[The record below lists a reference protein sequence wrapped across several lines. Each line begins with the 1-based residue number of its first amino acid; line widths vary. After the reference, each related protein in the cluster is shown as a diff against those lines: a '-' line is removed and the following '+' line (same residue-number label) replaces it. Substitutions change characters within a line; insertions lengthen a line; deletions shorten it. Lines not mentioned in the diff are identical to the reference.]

1 MAAGRKPALDD
12 LQYPLAGRLHLYT
25 KDWPW
30 KWESGYTL
38 PRVLRLT
45 FASTVEA
52 NVSRR
57 NFSHGSKMNPQ
68 YSYPVQVVRPSNH
81 KSALKIVLAVVAA
94 LIGLLLALIVL
105 LLIGVET
112 GPVALLIGIVSATI
126 PVPLYLMLVLWIDRY
141 EAEPLWMLATAF
153 FWGALVAVFIALLFN
168 TSISLLVAAMT
179 ESIETGMAFGA
190 VIAAPIVEESA
201 KALILF
207 ILFFK
212 KDEFDGVVDG
222 IVYAGMAGL
231 GFAMTENIQYYGRA
245 VMESG
250 SGGLT
255 AVFIL
260 RGTLSPFAHPL
271 FTSMTGIGL
280 GLARQSHNTV
290 VKLVMPVLGLLIAI
304 SMHAIWNGSV
314 VVFGGLGF
322 LFAYL
327 VIMVPA
333 FVIIMVVIFL
343 ALRREGQVVREF
355 LQPDFHGGRLT
366 QQEYDRLCTI
376 RGRMGA
382 SFNAL
387 SRGGF
392 AHWRA
397 SRAANQV
404 ASELAFHRSRVARGL
419 SRENAQER
427 EAAYQA
433 ALHDLL
439 TRLRQT

>member
-1 MAAGRKPALDD
+1 MRIVFAL
-12 LQYPLAGRLHLYT
+12 A
-25 KDWPW
+25 
-30 KWESGYTL
+30 
-38 PRVLRLT
+38 
-45 FASTVEA
+45 
-52 NVSRR
+52 
-57 NFSHGSKMNPQ
+57 
-68 YSYPVQVVRPSNH
+68 
-81 KSALKIVLAVVAA
+81 AA
-94 LIGLLLALIVL
+94 LVAILLGLLVL

-112 GPVALLIGIVSATI
+112 GPVALLIGLVTATI

-141 EAEPLWMLATAF
+141 ESEPLWMLATAF

-168 TSISLLVAAMT
+168 TVLSLGVAVVT
-179 ESIETGMAFGA
+179 ESMEAGQAFGA
-190 VIAAPIVEESA
+190 VISAPIVEETA

-222 IVYAGMAGL
+222 IVYAAMAGL

-280 GLARQSHNTV
+280 GLARQSHNTF
-290 VKLVMPVLGLLIAI
+290 VKLVMPVLGLLTAI

-333 FVIIMVVIFL
+333 FVILLVVIFL
-343 ALRREGQVVREF
+343 ALRREGQVVKEF
-355 LQPDFHGGRLT
+355 LHHDFQGGILT
-366 QQEYDRLCTI
+366 LQEYERLCTI

-382 SFNAL
+382 SFSAFSSGGVGGWRT
-387 SRGGF
+387 SRQ
-392 AHWRA
+392 
-397 SRAANQV
+397 ANQL
-404 ASELAFHRSRVARGL
+404 ASELAFHRSRVSRGL
-419 SRENAQER
+419 SSENAYDR

-439 TRLRQT
+439 RRLRQN